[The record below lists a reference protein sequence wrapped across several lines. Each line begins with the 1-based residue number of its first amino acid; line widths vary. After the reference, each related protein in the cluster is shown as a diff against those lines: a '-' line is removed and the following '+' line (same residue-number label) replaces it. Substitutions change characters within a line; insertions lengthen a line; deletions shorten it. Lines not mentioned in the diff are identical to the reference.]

1 MKKFLSIFLVAVMT
15 IVMVPSFF
23 ASAAELPAQPVVV
36 AADDGGQTGQ
46 VDNTLK
52 SLTEVLGGLW
62 EFFQGLFKG
71 LLGEDFL
78 KEIGPALKKVLTI
91 VSPGEFFKIVKGIFE
106 DMFKR

>member
-15 IVMVPSFF
+15 IVMIPSFF

-36 AADDGGQTGQ
+36 AADDGGETGQ

-52 SLTEVLGGLW
+52 SVTEVLAGIW
-62 EFFQGLFKG
+62 DFIKG
-71 LLGEDFL
+71 LSNGILGEDFF
-78 KEIGPALKKVLTI
+78 KELGPALSKVLTL

-106 DMFKR
+106 DIFH